1 VTHGKR
7 RKARSGDEGHDTGV
21 ARWRGLTTFP
31 IVGEDDF
38 EAARDVLARIAER
51 QPDIAV
57 A

>member
-1 VTHGKR
+1 
-7 RKARSGDEGHDTGV
+7 
-21 ARWRGLTTFP
+21 LTTFP